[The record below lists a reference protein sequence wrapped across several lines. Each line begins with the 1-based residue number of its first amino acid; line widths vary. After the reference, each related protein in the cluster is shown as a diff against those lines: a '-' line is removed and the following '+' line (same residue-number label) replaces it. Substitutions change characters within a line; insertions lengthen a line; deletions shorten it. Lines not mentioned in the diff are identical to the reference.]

1 MLKISGKPGLRSTMK
16 ALVVIMILL
25 LLLIPLSMIRSLV
38 RERESRAYEAEMNII
53 DGAGG
58 SLVLAGPLMVLP
70 YELTVSEEVDGKTHR
85 YIRRGEVSLLPED
98 IRISGRLEVEYRQR
112 GIYRVPVY
120 TAFID
125 ASGSFLMPGSDIF
138 PEGAKP
144 LKDEFKFV
152 IGIADMRG
160 IQAVSDLS
168 WNSDFLVLTPDTGL
182 SSLGTGISA
191 LIPGSGAGSSGDKAE
206 FSWNME
212 IGGGGSVAV
221 TPLGRNSELILSGN
235 WPSPSFQGAILPDKR
250 ELDETGFNARW
261 RIPEVSRPIQ
271 PWWDSSNSLE
281 INPADY
287 SLRVE
292 LLEPAGS
299 YTRIERS
306 VKYAVIFLLIPFA
319 VFFLFEILGGL
330 RVHPVQYLL
339 AGAADIMFYL
349 LLLAFSEHIGF
360 NVSYIIAAAA
370 VTLLISFYSGSI
382 TANLAARN
390 SFSAASIP
398 AVLSAAYL
406 WLWVT
411 LQSEDYALLIGSAG
425 LFLIIALVMVLTR
438 KVDWYAGDL
447 NRMNSSTEGN
457 QGEPGKLDVLFPEG
471 EADDGDGE

>member
-1 MLKISGKPGLRSTMK
+1 MLKISGKSGLRSTMK
-16 ALVVIMILL
+16 ALVVILIIL

-70 YELTVSEEVDGKTHR
+70 YELDGKTHR
-85 YIRRGEVSLLPED
+85 YISRGEVSLLPED

-120 TAFID
+120 SALID
-125 ASGSFLMPGSDIF
+125 ASGYFLMPGSEIF
-138 PEGAKP
+138 PEGARP

-160 IQAVSDLS
+160 IHDVSDLS
-168 WNSDFLVLTPDTGL
+168 WNSDLLVLTPDTGL
-182 SSLGTGISA
+182 SSLGSGISA
-191 LIPGSGAGSSGDKAE
+191 LIPGSGAGPSGNKAE
-206 FSWNME
+206 FSWKME

-250 ELDETGFNARW
+250 ELDDTGFSARW

-271 PWWDSSNSLE
+271 PWWDSSNTPE
-281 INPADY
+281 INPVDY

-292 LLEPAGS
+292 LLEPAGA

-330 RVHPVQYLL
+330 KVHPVQYLL

-360 NVSYIIAAAA
+360 NVSYLIAAAA

-382 TANLAARN
+382 TGNITVRN
-390 SFSAASIP
+390 RRSAASIP

-425 LFLIIALVMVLTR
+425 LFLIISLVMVLTR
-438 KVDWYAGDL
+438 KVDWYAGES
-447 NRMNSSTEGN
+447 NRMDIGTEGN
-457 QGEPGKLDVLFPEG
+457 QGEPGELDVLFPEG
-471 EADDGDGE
+471 EADDGNAHE